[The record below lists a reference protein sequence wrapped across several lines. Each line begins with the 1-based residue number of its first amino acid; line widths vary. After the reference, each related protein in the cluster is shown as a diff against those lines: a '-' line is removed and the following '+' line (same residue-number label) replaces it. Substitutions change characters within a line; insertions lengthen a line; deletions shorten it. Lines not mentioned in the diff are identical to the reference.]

1 LLEEQAGAGGMAVVY
16 RARDEVLGR
25 LVAVKVLS
33 PTLAADQDFRTRFL
47 RESRAIAAV
56 DEPHVLP
63 VYAAGEANGV
73 LYIATRFVAGGDLA
87 TMLREG
93 SGPLAP
99 GLVASLIGQ
108 VSAALDAAHAI
119 GLVHRDVKPA
129 NILIDLVPGRPEQA
143 YLSDFGL
150 TKASTGATGL
160 TATGMFMGTP
170 DYCAPEQILGRPVDG
185 RADQYAL
192 ACVAFN
198 VLTGTVPYQREET
211 ISTLFA
217 HVRDPIPTPTAIR
230 SELPAAL
237 DAALGKAM
245 AKDPAERYA
254 SCGQFAAALRGVLVM
269 PAQPTPVQPVPPVHI
284 PTQVAHPSQ
293 PFQPQP
299 FQPQPPVSPA
309 VGSAVPTWAAPP
321 PVLPGYFAP
330 GGTPPGNAMPPYLP
344 GGTPPGTGVPGY
356 PPGGLPGGGVPGGG
370 VPGGSVPGGSV
381 PGGSVPGGTPPP
393 AFPYGQAPS
402 PYTGSP
408 IAPQPPVVKK
418 KGNAKI
424 IAIVAAAVVIV
435 AGGIGAGL
443 ALSGP
448 SHSTSSAKP
457 PPVLVGATRAATFAS
472 PVGGTM
478 TGAIFSPDGT
488 LIAAEGGPDHKA
500 NIYIFSAS
508 TRKYISTIKMS
519 DGGTGIPLTFT
530 PDDQGLIA
538 VDEGPASTSVWKIY
552 EFSVKTGQHG
562 GGVTVPYAAYDV
574 DDDGSVEANE
584 TENAKYIDVW
594 DLLTGV
600 HTGHFKNPTTAGT
613 IPNSLYVD
621 SNGQEMLISAENGE
635 AYVMSTQT
643 GQTTVSFPF
652 HYVAGGDVPVLSPDG
667 KTVYIPA
674 HGSTAAQIWNVA
686 SQTNVT
692 PRGRLW
698 TSKSFVLSYST
709 DGGIIITGVEGTITN
724 DLWNVALGSH
734 VTTLTIPGS
743 TNWGVED
750 LGPSGDEVLYASAP
764 NKSGN
769 FTTLYLYSVP

>member
-1 LLEEQAGAGGMAVVY
+1 MAVVF

-33 PTLAADQDFRTRFL
+33 PTLAADQDFRARFL

-93 SGPLAP
+93 SGPLTP
-99 GLVASLIGQ
+99 DRVALLIVQ

-129 NILIDLVPGRPEQA
+129 NILIENVRGRAEHA

-150 TKASTGATGL
+150 IKASSGATGL

-170 DYCAPEQILGRPVDG
+170 DYCAPEQILGRQVDG

-198 VLTGTVPYQREET
+198 LLTGAVPYQREET

-217 HVRDPIPTPTAIR
+217 HVRDPIPVPTAIR
-230 SELPAAL
+230 SELPATLNAVL
-237 DAALGKAM
+237 AKAM

-254 SCGQFAAALRGVLVM
+254 SCGDFAVALRGVLLL
-269 PAQPTPVQPVPPVHI
+269 PAQPTPVQPVTPVHI
-284 PTQVAHPSQ
+284 PTQVVQ
-293 PFQPQP
+293 PPQP
-299 FQPQPPVSPA
+299 WTSQPQPPVSPA
-309 VGSAVPTWAAPP
+309 IGSPVPTWAAPP
-321 PVLPGYFAP
+321 PVLPGYYAP
-330 GGTPPGNAMPPYLP
+330 GGTPPGNAVPPYIP
-344 GGTPPGTGVPGY
+344 GRTPPGTGMPGY
-356 PPGGLPGGGVPGGG
+356 APGGMPQ
-370 VPGGSVPGGSV
+370 
-381 PGGSVPGGTPPP
+381 P
-393 AFPYGQAPS
+393 ASPYAQAPS
-402 PYTGSP
+402 PYLGNP
-408 IAPQPPVVKK
+408 IGLQSPVVKK
-418 KGNAKI
+418 KSNAKV
-424 IAIVAAAVVIV
+424 IAGVAAAVVIV
-435 AGGIGAGL
+435 AGGIGAGV

-448 SHSTSSAKP
+448 GHSTSSKKP
-457 PPVLVGATRAATFAS
+457 PPVLAGATKAATFTS
-472 PVGGTM
+472 PAGGTM
-478 TGAIFSPDGT
+478 NSAVFSPDGT
-488 LIAAEGGPDHKA
+488 FIAAEGGPDHKA
-500 NIYIFSAS
+500 DIYLFGAR
-508 TRKYISTIKMS
+508 TRKYVTTIKTS
-519 DGGTGIPLTFT
+519 DGGKAVPLTFT

-538 VDEGPASTSVWKIY
+538 VDEGTSSTSVWKIY
-552 EFSVKTGQHG
+552 EFSVKTGKHG

-574 DDDGSVEANE
+574 DQDGSVEANE
-584 TENAKYIDVW
+584 TANAKFIDVW
-594 DLLTGV
+594 DLLSGV
-600 HTGHFKNPTTAGT
+600 HTGHFKNPTTAST
-613 IPNSLYVD
+613 IPDSLYVD
-621 SNGQEMLISAENGE
+621 SNGEEMLISADNGE

-643 GQTTVSFPF
+643 GRTTASF
-652 HYVAGGDVPVLSPDG
+652 HYHYVSGGDVPVLSPDG

-674 HGSTAAQIWNVA
+674 YGSTPAQIWSVA
-686 SQTNVT
+686 GQANVT

-698 TSKSFVLSYST
+698 TSKSFVLAYST
-709 DGGIIITGVEGTITN
+709 DGGIIITGVDGTITN

-750 LGPSGDEVLYASAP
+750 LGPSGDEVLYARNP
-764 NKSGN
+764 DKSGD
-769 FTTLYLYSVP
+769 FTTLYLYTVP